1 MIVDTPG
8 IFDTAHTNE
17 HTQTEICKCIAIT
30 SPGPH
35 AFILVLSVSRFTQ
48 EEQNTIDHFI
58 KHFGE
63 NIYKYAI
70 VLFTR
75 KDDLDEEGKAIFDHI
90 KTSPAQLQML
100 VKKCGGRVIAFNNR
114 LKEDKQDAQVKELLD
129 EISKNVERNGDKCYT
144 NEMFEEAEKIL
155 RKREKEIAS
164 KAKEE
169 HEKELKAIEEKIAKS
184 YEIRHEKDAQKL
196 RAMEQQLFKST
207 NTHKQAERK
216 IQKLMDQV
224 EETKEQLKE
233 SKGKDKEYFQSNLAR
248 LQRDLDQTKANE
260 KRKALEIQEL
270 KKSKDAAE
278 KQQREMIK
286 NQKKESMKLKK
297 EMQEKY
303 DRKIVA
309 VRDEV
314 RKEVEEGGNIITKT
328 ISRIKNFFGGLW

>member
-1 MIVDTPG
+1 M
-8 IFDTAHTNE
+8 H
-17 HTQTEICKCIAIT
+17 K
-30 SPGPH
+30 
-35 AFILVLSVSRFTQ
+35 L
-48 EEQNTIDHFI
+48 
-58 KHFGE
+58 
-63 NIYKYAI
+63 
-70 VLFTR
+70 
-75 KDDLDEEGKAIFDHI
+75 
-90 KTSPAQLQML
+90 
-100 VKKCGGRVIAFNNR
+100 
-114 LKEDKQDAQVKELLD
+114 KELLD

-233 SKGKDKEYFQSNLAR
+233 SKGKDKENFQSNLAR

-314 RKEVEEGGNIITKT
+314 RKEVEEGGNIIPKT
-328 ISRIKNFFGGLW
+328 FSRIKKFFGGLW